1 MAGEKRFGTSLFGF
15 KKSDVNAYIEKLVIE
30 MNKKIEDKNI
40 ELKHLKTQ
48 NEELQEKYNKLSLN
62 ESEVNLNRSKIADVL
77 ITAQEKAENLIK
89 EAQEKAVKEKERL
102 DSMLESEKERIVDI
116 KNELVTLK
124 KEVASKLKMFD
135 EQLTGVIGDFG
146 DENIALQEVAATQD
160 ISEETVQ
167 NSGVQEETDLPQ
179 A

>member
-1 MAGEKRFGTSLFGF
+1 MYAIRSYYVTVNGYLGIDGIKPFIETGKKFGKGIFILVKTSNPSSGQLQDLILEDGRTVYEAMAELVDEWGASDIGTSGYSSRNNFVQHTL
-15 KKSDVNAYIEKLVIE
+15 YEVI
-30 MNKKIEDKNI
+30 
-40 ELKHLKTQ
+40 
-48 NEELQEKYNKLSLN
+48 
-62 ESEVNLNRSKIADVL
+62 R
-77 ITAQEKAENLIK
+77 
-89 EAQEKAVKEKERL
+89 
-102 DSMLESEKERIVDI
+102 ERIVDI